1 MAVFVVTFAMFSF
14 IPLAFE
20 DEIAKDA
27 ADNQAQYSDIWTHVR
42 MILHCF
48 DWCKDTKFN

>member
-1 MAVFVVTFAMFSF
+1 MFPMLGF

-20 DEIAKDA
+20 DKIAKDG
-27 ADNQAQYSDIWTHVR
+27 ADNQAQYSDIRTHVR
-42 MILHCF
+42 MILHYL